1 MAPRAGLIK
10 KLIERPGL
18 VPAAMVHTFWA
29 RVGALR
35 IDVGFEYVRSAA
47 NIADWPSRDKLDFVA
62 GLGARV

>member
-1 MAPRAGLIK
+1 
-10 KLIERPGL
+10 
-18 VPAAMVHTFWA
+18 MVHTFWA

-47 NIADWPSRDKLDFVA
+47 NIADWPSRDKIDFVA